1 MVLHFIIPWFHWCS
15 NSRMLDFTGAPFHW
29 CSISLMHDFTGAPF
43 CWCSISL
50 VLPFPVLKFTSA
62 SFHWFFLSLVLHF
75 TGALFYQCLIL
86 LLDFTGAPFFRG
98 KYFSL
103 FPWHLS
109 RERFWIFF
117 LRCKVK
123 QSGLSP
129 DIMTKLSWKCKN
141 VKVLFSI

>member
-103 FPWHLS
+103 FPWRPS
-109 RERFWIFF
+109 REWFRIFIAFEERFRDANWNRLDF
-117 LRCKVK
+117 
-123 QSGLSP
+123 
-129 DIMTKLSWKCKN
+129 W
-141 VKVLFSI
+141 